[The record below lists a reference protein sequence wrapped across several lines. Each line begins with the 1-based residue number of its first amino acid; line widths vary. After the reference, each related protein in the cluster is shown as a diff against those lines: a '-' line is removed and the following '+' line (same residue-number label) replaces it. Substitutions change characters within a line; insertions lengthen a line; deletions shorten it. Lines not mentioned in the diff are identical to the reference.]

1 MTLLPP
7 ANEKS
12 RRFTSLQMVHT
23 HTLEQNWIIGV
34 VRWELNPVNVQL
46 NQMSDVR

>member
-7 ANEKS
+7 ANEKVDVLHLF
-12 RRFTSLQMVHT
+12 RWFT